1 MSLVAE
7 NFYAA
12 RDSRTTPCV
21 GQEDY
26 RYARVVLS
34 IDQAEAETLSG
45 QVCFLIA
52 ANLLSRWCRHIRFV
66 APPVGLLPRAAK
78 LLAPGGGDLGGGASR
93 IAQGADPHG
102 DFGVGTPVWT
112 VDHHLH
118 VGRQAALQAYPI
130 LGRGWL
136 ALGGGA
142 VKQVVA
148 RDSAVV
154 LGAVLAACVG
164 TAQVFRAVLGH
175 RRHIGSVRLSLWNL
189 RGAEA
194 AVDGPDISGGELG
207 LVHLIGCGAV
217 GSTIAYLTPLAGLT
231 SSFGLVD
238 EDLVDE
244 SNLNRSPLFMA
255 LDVGRPKVK
264 ITASYLRRH
273 GLIAHAYEEWFDA
286 AVRAGH
292 LFLDRPNVVIP
303 TANDHDVR
311 YSIQD
316 QAPPLQVYGTTG
328 RNWDAFLGRHIPLQE
343 DCLACRFPRARM
355 EGEAPLVCS
364 TVRIPAPARTDG
376 GLADAAL
383 PFLSTAAASLAVAEL
398 VKATLEGY
406 PVNPNFACLDFR
418 GNLDDFVLD
427 QRSSRAACVCASQH
441 RVWPVLNGRSHFAP
455 LSIGRTSKVA

>member
-1 MSLVAE
+1 MNSVAE
-7 NFYAA
+7 SFYAA
-12 RDSRTTPCV
+12 RDSRTTPCA

-34 IDQAEAETLSG
+34 IDEAEANILSG
-45 QVCFLIA
+45 QVSFLIA

-66 APPVGLLPRAAK
+66 APSVSLLPRAATR
-78 LLAPGGGDLGGGASR
+78 LAQGGGNLGEAATR
-93 IAQGADPHG
+93 IAQGADPYG
-102 DFGVGTPVWT
+102 DFGVGTPPWA

-118 VGRQAALQAYPI
+118 VGRQAASHAYPI

-136 ALGGGA
+136 ALGGEV
-142 VKQVVA
+142 VKQAVA
-148 RDSAVV
+148 RDGAVV

-164 TAQVFRAVLGH
+164 TAQVFRAALGH
-175 RRHIGSVRLSLWNL
+175 RHPFGSVRLSLWNL

-194 AVDGPDISGGELG
+194 AVDGPDIASDELG

-217 GSTIAYLTPLAGLT
+217 GSTIAYLVPLAGLT
-231 SSFGLVD
+231 GSFGLAD
-238 EDLVDE
+238 ADLVDE

-255 LDVGRPKVK
+255 LDVGQPKVK
-264 ITASYLRRH
+264 ITAAYLRRH
-273 GLIAHAYEEWFDA
+273 GLIAHAHEEWFDA
-286 AVRAGH
+286 ALRAGH
-292 LFLDRPNVVIP
+292 LFQARPDVVIP

-311 YSIQD
+311 YSIQN

-364 TVRIPAPARTDG
+364 TARIPAPARTDG
-376 GLADAAL
+376 GAADAAL
-383 PFLSTAAASLAVAEL
+383 PFLSTAAALLAVAEL

-406 PVNPNFACLDFR
+406 PMNPNFACLDFR
-418 GNLDDFVLD
+418 GNLGDFVLD
-427 QRSSRAACVCASQH
+427 QRLPRATCACASQR
-441 RVWPVLNGRSHFAP
+441 RVWPVLNGRSRFATFS
-455 LSIGRTSKVA
+455 LERTTKVA